1 MAKDWKQFIVRLDPR
16 VHYALTILSPKPTL
30 AVRHLINLYVKKLI
44 NERTSGIDIPAELD
58 INFKELEENDRES

>member
-16 VHYALTILSPKPTL
+16 VHYALTTLSPKPTL

-44 NERTSGIDIPAELD
+44 NERTSGINIPAELD

>member
-16 VHYALTILSPKPTL
+16 VHYALTTLSPKPTL

-44 NERTSGIDIPAELD
+44 NENTSGINIPTELD